1 MLSSFRWCRKKCV
14 LRFALESHPDNRV
27 EGKLLLL
34 YHAFAQVHWHSSSV
48 ACWNQ
53 WVSGVDRNTAKNS
66 RVIHTIVR
74 QIKCDFVFL
83 LTFLS
88 NDSLSVRVAST
99 FHQKT
104 LSVLVKLLFTGR
116 RCSTTSDFQ
125 PQRAACS
132 LMAWVFLKKI
142 TVNDSEKTTTDFY
155 LPGWYVTQLTDA
167 PNEILSDSYSDANS
181 HEADYFSVSTI
192 RPVGNHYWFL
202 LLQVGISGFFNR
214 NGSWSFISC
223 L

>member
-88 NDSLSVRVAST
+88 NDSLSVRVVST
-99 FHQKT
+99 FHQKI

-125 PQRAACS
+125 PQRAAYS
-132 LMAWVFLKKI
+132 LMASRRSLPKKI
-142 TVNDSEKTTTDFY
+142 TVNDSEKTTTDCY
-155 LPGWYVTQLTDA
+155 LPGWNVTQLTDA

-192 RPVGNHYWFL
+192 RPVGNHYWFQL
-202 LLQVGISGFFNR
+202 SRLEFLDFSI
-214 NGSWSFISC
+214 
-223 L
+223 